1 MNSNLMFI
9 LKIPIAKSFLPLN
22 VKMKFSMDILWLT
35 DSGGKQEGNLK
46 RKREMD
52 RCGMGMERLLFMVY
66 VSIMAIAAHVTGWGQ
81 WNPHIKKE

>member
-1 MNSNLMFI
+1 MTHR
-9 LKIPIAKSFLPLN
+9 
-22 VKMKFSMDILWLT
+22 LT

-81 WNPHIKKE
+81 